1 MFTRYF
7 KDQRGLTLVEL
18 LAVVVIL
25 GIIAAIA
32 IPSVGN
38 IIENSRKDAH
48 IANAQMLASAARMAA
63 ISEGKATGSYTL
75 KKLQEEGFIGD
86 IQVPGQDGL
95 YDAEDTEVTI
105 TLVEEKDTKI
115 EKEVIKVTLSDGKN
129 TFVDNEDVSALDRD
143 KVYLDGKPAASG
155 S

>member
-1 MFTRYF
+1 MFTRYL

-48 IANAQMLASAARMAA
+48 IANAQMLANAARMAA
-63 ISEGKATGSYTL
+63 TAEGKATGDYTL
-75 KKLQEEGFIGD
+75 EELQKEGFISD
-86 IQVPGQDGL
+86 IQVPGGDGN
-95 YDAEDTEVTI
+95 YDAEDTKVSI
-105 TLVEEKDTKI
+105 TSDKDTTKQI
-115 EKEVIKVTLSDGKN
+115 IKVTLSDGKT
-129 TFVDNEDVSALDRD
+129 TFVEDKDISSLGRD
-143 KVYLDGKPAASG
+143 EVVLEDEK
-155 S
+155 

>member
-1 MFTRYF
+1 MFTRYL

-63 ISEGKATGSYTL
+63 ISEGKATGEYTL
-75 KKLQEEGFIGD
+75 KKLQEEGFISD
-86 IQVPGQDGL
+86 IKVP
-95 YDAEDTEVTI
+95 AEDGTYDLSKTKVVLGTKTETVGTDKI
-105 TLVEEKDTKI
+105 TKEE
-115 EKEVIKVTLSDGKN
+115 VLVTLHAGSKTFIDG
-129 TFVDNEDVSALDRD
+129 VDLSTLDRD
-143 KVYLDGKPAASG
+143 DVHLEGVTK
-155 S
+155 